1 VKQIQAQ
8 FMAMDKDRSGMISLQ
23 ELKTSL
29 QQSAQKFTDDE
40 LAQLLRDLD
49 LAAEGAINYLE
60 FVAAAISLHQLHE
73 EHTAE
78 FSALARAAFDK
89 FDIDHK
95 GYVDLPLVS
104 HLHHRPIHRSYAVEG
119 GWFGWAA
126 AGEEDTH
133 FAAPGGKCVMG
144 PVLIHFITRDI
155 CMDPHTQV
163 LHRGAFEARAADHA
177 QVLRAGWGGDGRSG
191 G

>member
-1 VKQIQAQ
+1 MWVAAPASDVGCAWCYPRETAASNLPSVKQIQAQ
-8 FMAMDKDRSGMISLQ
+8 FMAMDKDRSGMINLQ

-89 FDIDHK
+89 FDIDRK
-95 GYVDLPLVS
+95 GYVDFAPRFLSLS
-104 HLHHRPIHRSYAVEG
+104 PIHRSSTEG
-119 GWFGWAA
+119 S
-126 AGEEDTH
+126 
-133 FAAPGGKCVMG
+133 
-144 PVLIHFITRDI
+144 TR
-155 CMDPHTQV
+155 
-163 LHRGAFEARAADHA
+163 L
-177 QVLRAGWGGDGRSG
+177 
-191 G
+191 